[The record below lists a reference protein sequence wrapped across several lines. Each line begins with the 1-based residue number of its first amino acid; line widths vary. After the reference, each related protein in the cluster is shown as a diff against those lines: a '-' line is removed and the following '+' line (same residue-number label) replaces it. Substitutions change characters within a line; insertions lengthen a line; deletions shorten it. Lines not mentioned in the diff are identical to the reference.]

1 MGSPDRRRTEL
12 EAVIGCWSFSQ
23 VMAGRGIPEASQRRA
38 RGVLTTT
45 LTFSGT
51 PSRPAMLGGTGAQ
64 EGEVGFNVQYMLYC
78 TTVLYVLYCMY
89 YSTVCTVVL

>member
-1 MGSPDRRRTEL
+1 M
-12 EAVIGCWSFSQ
+12 IGCWSFSQ

-51 PSRPAMLGGTGAQ
+51 ASCPAMLGGTGAQ
-64 EGEVGFNVQYMLYC
+64 EEMGFNVQYSMYC
-78 TTVLYVLYCMY
+78 ASVLYVLR
-89 YSTVCTVVL
+89 